1 MEWKI
6 KYLLELSSLNS
17 INSLIAVKIKQ
28 TNKYKAKTKQKQKI
42 QNKTNKNQ
50 KNKTKHTHTTKI
62 LEETNNITGTR
73 GI

>member
-28 TNKYKAKTKQKQKI
+28 TNKYKAKTKKY
-42 QNKTNKNQ
+42 
-50 KNKTKHTHTTKI
+50 KTKETKTKRIKQNTHTHTQPKYWKRPTI
-62 LEETNNITGTR
+62 
-73 GI
+73 